1 MKRQNRNYRKLYR
14 YGKIKNRCEA
24 ADGGYY
30 PLQKIEAALD
40 SSGTAALLRRRDGRL
55 LPFLE
60 ALFGEYG
67 DTLTPA
73 LLRQAI
79 LRESR
84 KKKAVFSD
92 AELFALPDLL
102 ALCCLRLLSEAPD
115 ERWESA
121 LSAAARL
128 LRSTEE
134 GEPLDTKALYPALS
148 PVDAAL
154 RRGNPLAYQES
165 DEATRHGIRQ
175 EVYRLAKQK
184 RISEADAALLY
195 CRGSRPRHF
204 PGWGYFALWG
214 GLFALL
220 QAGAFLLLGRPAFFL
235 LLPFSELSKGIAD
248 GILSRFLPA
257 RQIPKLEPGP
267 IPAEGA
273 TLVVVTTLLTEKC
286 GALFHKLEILWR
298 QTREENVRFGLLLDL
313 RESESYTLPEDEA
326 LLREALAGLDELR
339 ARCGDR
345 FDLFL
350 RSRVKQPGTG
360 RFCGWER
367 KRGALLELCRLAD
380 GEESSLRQYGDGAF
394 LKNCRYILTLDA
406 DTELRI
412 GAVREL
418 VAAMRHPANRP
429 VVRDGAVREG
439 HALLQPAVVTS
450 LAAACASPF
459 AVMLSGSGG
468 TDLYQSSAKDLMQT
482 LFGRGIYC
490 GKGIFDKKVYR
501 EVLEGAFPENRI
513 LSHDL
518 IEGTR
523 LRAGALPCL
532 SLSDGCP
539 STAAGWFRRQHRWL
553 RGDFQSLPFAFSR
566 VKNASGE
573 KIRNPIGAVERFWL
587 FDNIRRALLPAAAC
601 ALLLRSLFL
610 PKKASAALLLL
621 GLFYLFLPVL
631 RAVLRC
637 RGKLLRR
644 FYSNVLEG
652 GWHALC
658 EALFGT
664 VTLFHQAILSLD
676 ALCRAF
682 WRTAVSHKN
691 CLEWVTA
698 AESDGGDGATALY
711 RRFFPSVAAGLL
723 LAILAPYPL
732 QKLVGVGFF
741 FCPLFAWLLSQPY
754 PAERDPGAKKKA
766 LLTDWSRDAFGFY
779 EMTVGK
785 EDHFLPPDNL
795 QLLPVET
802 VAHRTSPTNIAM
814 YLLSLLAAAD
824 FAFLTPE
831 EMAVRLERTLDTLEK
846 LPKHRGLLYNWYD
859 TRTLEVL
866 GAPYL
871 SSVDCGNYL
880 CALVTLRQGLREYE
894 ESCPALRKIGE
905 RFGALESASDL
916 RLLYNEKKELFC
928 IGYDPLKGE
937 QSECCYD
944 LLMSE
949 SRLTGYYAVA
959 RGLVPPRHWAKLGR
973 PLIGREGHIGLG
985 SWSGT
990 AFEYFLPALL
1000 LRSFPGSLS
1009 YEALGFSLCEQMA
1022 DPAPGG
1028 EYWGR
1033 SESGYFAFDADMNY
1047 QYRAFGCRRLALSPE
1062 EEPQQV
1068 FAPYG
1073 LFLAL
1078 AVSFAQ
1084 PLRALQ
1090 KLKSRGMYGKYGFF
1104 EALDETPS
1112 RVGEGRA
1119 VIRSYMAHHTG
1130 MILCA
1135 CCNACFG
1142 NRMQQR
1148 FLRDGDM
1155 AAATELLCERIPV
1168 DAPVRSDSR
1177 RPLPRESRPAV
1188 IRLPVTL
1195 LRQEE
1200 ENAAPPETALLAGGL
1215 RLLADADGR
1224 IALFSGEECLTYP
1237 RLSGEAAG
1245 LRTLR
1250 LFFSDGKRCFDLL
1263 RGDTD
1268 GTDIRVEN
1276 RGGAL
1281 RFIRDLPKEKL
1292 HTEVEFAPAGEMPFL
1307 AIRLT
1312 AEGAFTKA
1320 IPLLILEPILFPLRD
1335 YDAHPD
1341 YRRLQLAAEYR
1352 EADRLLLYRRLPE
1365 SERRKPLAMLL
1376 TSIGGGQQ
1384 ACATRLD
1391 GLLPRSYREED
1402 LRALCGGELSPSPTE
1417 GGLGT
1422 PFCALRKQASC
1433 RSGRYREVFL
1443 LGAGEDAEALAAAA
1457 LRLRRQGTRLFGDF
1471 ALSMEETA
1479 RRQIRTAGILPHQR
1493 KFESLLL
1500 TRLLH
1505 DPPLREGA
1513 APIGALWQTGIS
1525 GDLPIVCLS
1534 CESETPTAAGRTL
1547 LAGLLRA
1554 HRLLRLKGFPFD
1566 FVLFYGKGEAYADA
1580 GRRAME
1586 NLARAH
1592 SAPGVIGRAGG
1603 VHLLPE
1609 AFLPAV
1615 RPYAALSGSLGE
1627 DTLPDT
1633 LFPAKEAALPAKIE
1647 ARPRPIPGEKAPRE
1661 GFLVRAGAG
1670 LAPAGR
1676 PYSMLYANPAFGTL
1690 LTHRSLGWS
1699 WFANAK
1705 LFPLTKRPD
1714 CALPEAAGERLLLT
1728 VGEKC
1733 YDLAA
1738 CAGET
1743 LFSEGESCWSGET
1756 PEGISYR
1763 LTAGVAGKFP
1773 LKIVTLRLRN
1783 ETKGPLSVGVRYAL
1797 RPDLGSPGYAL
1808 RRDGQT
1814 RFFRGCR
1821 ENGCWGMFLY
1831 ASGEGL
1837 LLSPGGSGELR
1848 FLLGPIRFP
1857 HDRAYYALRE
1867 RFEKRGD
1874 PTALPRP
1881 AVFTLRSGDPGL
1893 DGLFNRDLPRQL
1905 LRSRL
1910 WGRCGP
1916 DQCSGAWGFRDQLQD
1931 CLNFAEWQPELLKIQ
1946 LFRCAAR
1953 QYYPGDVQHWWHKD
1967 LAASLPPD
1975 SEESIRA
1982 RTGAGLRSRCG
1993 DDLLWLPYAIARYF
2007 ALTGDKAAIETK
2019 IAYLESPALSPEE
2032 SERYESALPTG
2043 RKESLYTHGMRAIE
2057 AALSRLGESGLP
2069 LFGGGDWNDGMGAVG
2084 IGGKG
2089 ESVWLGQFLLLVLR
2103 EYAPMAGL
2111 FGTGEDRRR
2120 ISEGTASL
2128 GAALPGW
2135 YRDDRYARGSFDN
2148 GQVFG
2153 IKGCG
2158 ECELDLLPQAFAAI
2172 LGLPHADTCMDTALR
2187 ELWRGNEGMWL
2198 LLAPPFT
2205 GEALPFAGHIE
2216 GYAPGLRENAGQYT
2230 HGALFGVWGLLALG
2244 RTEEAWRI
2252 FKRLLPTAQAK
2263 RPGYGGEPYA
2273 IAADISNAPGM
2284 RGQVGWTHYTGAAGW
2299 ALHLLLCGFLGY
2311 GETPEGFTLAPSA
2324 AVGEFSLTIEKRGTV
2339 YEITVRPGEAVLDGK
2354 TVSPDCR
2361 FPFDGGRH
2369 RLALAPR

>member
-1 MKRQNRNYRKLYR
+1 MLSQYRKQYGYR
-14 YGKIKNRCEA
+14 KIKKRLEA
-24 ADGGYY
+24 SDGGYY
-30 PLQKIEAALD
+30 PLQKIASALD
-40 SSGTAALLRRRDGRL
+40 SSGTAALLRRKDGRL

-60 ALFGEYG
+60 ALFEEYG
-67 DTLTPA
+67 DSLSPA

-84 KKKAVFSD
+84 KKKAIFTD

-102 ALCCLRLLSEAPD
+102 ALCCLRLLAEAPD
-115 ERWESA
+115 DRWEST
-121 LSAAARL
+121 LSAASRL
-128 LRSTEE
+128 LRSAGD
-134 GEPLDTKALYPALS
+134 GEALDTKALYLALS

-154 RRGNPLAYQES
+154 RRGNPLAYAES

-184 RISEADAALLY
+184 RVSEADAALLY
-195 CRGSRPRHF
+195 CRGSRPRRF
-204 PGWGYFALWG
+204 PGWGYFVLWG

-220 QAGAFLLLGRPAFFL
+220 QAGAFLLLGRAALWL
-235 LLPFSELSKGIAD
+235 LLPFSELSKGLAE
-248 GILSRFLPA
+248 GILSRCLPA

-267 IPAEGA
+267 IPAESA
-273 TLVVVTTLLTEKC
+273 TLVVVTTLLTERC
-286 GALFHKLEILWR
+286 EALFHELEILWR
-298 QTREENVRFGLLLDL
+298 QTREENVRFALLLDL
-313 RESESYTLPEDEA
+313 PESGSYSLPEDET
-326 LLREALAGLDELR
+326 LLRQALEKLDELR

-350 RSRVKQPGTG
+350 RSRAKQPGTG

-380 GEESSLRQYGDGAF
+380 GEETSLRQYGDAAF
-394 LKNCRYILTLDA
+394 LRNCRYILTLDA

-418 VAAMRHPANRP
+418 VAAMRHPANKP
-429 VVRDGAVREG
+429 VVRDGIVREG

-482 LFGRGIYC
+482 LFDRGIYC
-490 GKGIFDKKVYR
+490 GKGIFDRKVYR

-518 IEGTR
+518 AEGTR
-523 LRAGALPCL
+523 LRAGAFPCL
-532 SLSDGCP
+532 SLFDGCP
-539 STAAGWFRRQHRWL
+539 RTATGWFKRQHRWL
-553 RGDFQSLPFAFSR
+553 RGDFQSLPLAFPR
-566 VKNASGE
+566 VKNAAGE
-573 KIRNPIGAVERFWL
+573 KVRNPIGAVERFWL
-587 FDNIRRALLPAAAC
+587 FDNVRRALLPAAGV

-621 GLFYLFLPVL
+621 GLSYLFLPVL
-631 RAVLRC
+631 RTALRC

-664 VTLFHQAILSLD
+664 VTLLHGAILSLD

-682 WRTAVSHKN
+682 WRTAISHKN
-691 CLEWVTA
+691 CLEWQTA
-698 AESDGGDGATALY
+698 AESDGGDGAVALY
-711 RRFFPSVAAGLL
+711 RRFFPSVAVGLL

-732 QKLVGVGFF
+732 QKLLGTGFF

-754 PAERDPGAKKKA
+754 PAERDPGAKRKA
-766 LLTDWSRDAFGFY
+766 LLTEWSRDAFGFF
-779 EMTVGK
+779 EATVGK

-802 VAHRTSPTNIAM
+802 VAHRTSPTNIAA
-814 YLLSLLAAAD
+814 YLLSLLAATD
-824 FAFLTPE
+824 FGFLTPE
-831 EMAVRLERTLDTLEK
+831 ETAVRLERTLTTLEN

-894 ESCPALRKIGE
+894 SVCPALGKIGE
-905 RFGALESASDL
+905 RFEALERASDL

-937 QSECCYD
+937 QSEGCYD

-949 SRLTGYYAVA
+949 SRLTGYYAIA
-959 RGLVPPRHWAKLGR
+959 RGIVPPRHFAALGR
-973 PLIGREGHIGLG
+973 PLIGREGHIGLC

-1000 LRSFPGSLS
+1000 LRNYPGSLS
-1009 YEALGFSLCEQMA
+1009 YEALGFALCEQTA

-1047 QYRAFGCRRLALSPE
+1047 QYRAFGCRRLALAPE

-1078 AVSFAQ
+1078 AVSFQ
-1084 PLRALQ
+1084 EPIRALQ
-1090 KLKSRGMYGKYGFF
+1090 KLKSRGVYGKFGFF

-1130 MILCA
+1130 MLLCA
-1135 CCNACFG
+1135 CCNACFE

-1177 RPLPRESRPAV
+1177 RKPLPRETRPAIV
-1188 IRLPVTL
+1188 RLPVTQ

-1200 ENAAPPETALLAGGL
+1200 ESTAPSETALLSGGL

-1237 RLSGEAAG
+1237 RLSGADAP

-1250 LFFSDGKRCFDLL
+1250 LFFSDGKRCFDAL
-1263 RGDTD
+1263 RGE
-1268 GTDIRVEN
+1268 GTRVEN
-1276 RGGAL
+1276 RGGTL

-1292 HTEVEFAPAGEMPFL
+1292 HVEVEFAPAGEAPFL
-1307 AIRLT
+1307 ALRLT
-1312 AEGAFTKA
+1312 AEGTFTKA
-1320 IPLLILEPILFPLRD
+1320 IPLLLCEPILFPLRD

-1341 YRRLQLAAEYR
+1341 YRRLQITAEYR
-1352 EADRLLLYRRLPE
+1352 EADRLLLFRRLPE
-1365 SERRKPLAMLL
+1365 SEKRKPLSLLL
-1376 TSIGGGQQ
+1376 TSVGGGRQD
-1384 ACATRLD
+1384 CATRLD
-1391 GLLPRSYREED
+1391 GLLGRSYREED
-1402 LRALCGGELSPSPTE
+1402 LRALCGREFSPTE
-1417 GGLGT
+1417 GGVGT
-1422 PFCALRKQASC
+1422 PFCALRKEAYC

-1443 LGAGEDAEALAAAA
+1443 LGAGEDAEALATTA
-1457 LRLRRQGTRLFGDF
+1457 LRLRRQGTGLFGDL

-1479 RRQIRTAGILPHQR
+1479 RRQLRTAGILPHQR

-1547 LAGLLRA
+1547 LSGLLRA

-1566 FVLFYGKGEAYADA
+1566 LVLFYRKGEAYADA

-1586 NLARAH
+1586 SLARSH

-1609 AFLPAV
+1609 ALLPAV
-1615 RPYAALSGSLGE
+1615 RPYASLCGCLGE

-1633 LFPAKEAALPAKIE
+1633 LFPPKEAPLPCRVE
-1647 ARPRPIPGEKAPRE
+1647 TLPRPIAGEKRGE
-1661 GFLVRAGAG
+1661 GFLVTAET
-1670 LAPAGR
+1670 APVGR
-1676 PYSMLYANPAFGTL
+1676 PYSMLYANPTFGTMV
-1690 LTHRSLGWS
+1690 THRSLGWS
-1699 WFANAK
+1699 WFVNAK

-1728 VGEKC
+1728 CGKAC
-1733 YDLAA
+1733 RDLAA

-1743 LFSEGESCWSGET
+1743 LFCEGEAVWSGET

-1783 ETKGPLSVGVRYAL
+1783 RSKQPLSAEVRYLL
-1797 RPDLGSPGYAL
+1797 RPDLGSPGYAE

-1814 RFFRGCR
+1814 RFYRGSR
-1821 ENGCWGMFLY
+1821 ENRCWGAFLY

-1848 FLLGPIRFP
+1848 FLLGPVHFP

-1867 RFEKRGD
+1867 RFGKRGE
-1874 PTALPRP
+1874 PEAVSLP
-1881 AVFTLRSGDPGL
+1881 AVFTLRSGDPRL
-1893 DGLFNRDLPRQL
+1893 DRLFNRDLPRQL

-1916 DQCSGAWGFRDQLQD
+1916 DQCGGAWGFRDQLQD
-1931 CLNFAEWQPELLKIQ
+1931 CMNFAEWRPELLKIQ

-1967 LAASLPPD
+1967 LAASLPPE
-1975 SEESIRA
+1975 SEEAIRA

-1993 DDLLWLPYAIARYF
+1993 DDLLWLPYGIARYF
-2007 ALTGDKAAIETK
+2007 ALTGDGAAIEAK

-2032 SERYESALPTG
+2032 HERYESALPTG
-2043 RKESLYTHGMRAIE
+2043 RRESLYTHGMRALE
-2057 AALSRLGESGLP
+2057 AALSRTGESGLP

-2084 IGGKG
+2084 IGGRG

-2103 EYAPMAGL
+2103 AYAPIAGL
-2111 FGTGEDRRR
+2111 FGTEEDRRR

-2128 GAALPGW
+2128 EKALPRW
-2135 YRDDRYARGSFDN
+2135 YRGERYARGSFDN
-2148 GQVFG
+2148 GRIFG
-2153 IKGCG
+2153 VKGCG

-2172 LGLPHADTCMDTALR
+2172 TGLPHADVCMDTALR
-2187 ELWRGNEGMWL
+2187 ELWREEEGLWL
-2198 LLAPPFT
+2198 LLSPPFT
-2205 GEALPFAGHIE
+2205 GEKLPFAGHID
-2216 GYAPGLRENAGQYT
+2216 GYAPGSRENGGQYT

-2252 FKRLLPTAQAK
+2252 FKRLLPTAQAE
-2263 RPGYGGEPYA
+2263 RSGYGGEPYA
-2273 IAADISNAPGM
+2273 IAADVSDTPGT
-2284 RGQVGWTHYTGAAGW
+2284 RGQVGWTFYTGAAGW
-2299 ALHLLLCGFLGY
+2299 ALHLLLSGFLGY
-2311 GETPEGFTLAPSA
+2311 EESPEGFTLAPSA
-2324 AVGEFSLTIEKRGTV
+2324 AVGEFSLTVEKKGTV
-2339 YEITVRPGEAVLDGK
+2339 YEITVREGDATLDGK
-2354 TVSPDCR
+2354 KISPDRR

-2369 RLALAPR
+2369 RLTLPQR